1 MSKILKVLLA
11 ISILLLAAA
20 YLSSMAKLDRPVQFF
35 LESKNRPPIQSK
47 PQNKIYQITNPELTN
62 LPGRWAIAVKNLKS
76 NETYLLAADQK
87 FPAASVYKL
96 AVMWAT
102 YEALGKDE
110 LTPQEVLS
118 ADKITLDKIVEG
130 REDKVAPET
139 SQEIV
144 SLTVEN
150 ALRAAITISDNYPA
164 ILLAERLGWENI
176 DSLMKKEGLG
186 GIDLISQDAPIVSAK
201 AVMDLL
207 ERIYRGT
214 AVSAHASGEMKT
226 LLANQ
231 KINDRIP
238 KYLPSTVKVGHKTG
252 ELGNVRHDA
261 GIVLG
266 QKSHYIF
273 VFLTE
278 TPNPTQASETIA
290 LLSKKIFDALEDSD

>member
-1 MSKILKVLLA
+1 MPNFLKVLLA

-20 YLSSMAKLDRPVQFF
+20 YLSSIDRKDQPVQFF
-35 LESKNRPPIQSK
+35 LESKNQPLTQK
-47 PQNKIYQITNPELTN
+47 PQNKIFQITDPELTN

-87 FPAASVYKL
+87 FPATSLYKL

-102 YEALGKDE
+102 YEALGKGE

-130 REDKVAPET
+130 RQAKVAPET

-144 SLTVEN
+144 SATVEN
-150 ALRAAITISDNYPA
+150 ALRAAITISDNYSA
-164 ILLAERLGWENI
+164 ILLAQRLGWENI
-176 DSLMKKEGLG
+176 DSLMEKEDLG
-186 GIDLISQDAPIVSAK
+186 DIDLIQEDAPTITAQ

-207 ERIYRGT
+207 ERIWRGT
-214 AVSAHASGEMKT
+214 AVSAHASQEMKT
-226 LLANQ
+226 LLFNQ

-238 KYLPSTVKVGHKTG
+238 KYLPGNIKVGHKTG
-252 ELGNVRHDA
+252 EIDNFRHDA

-266 QKSHYIF
+266 KKSHYIF
-273 VFLTE
+273 VFLSE
-278 TPNPTQASETIA
+278 TSAPQEASETIA
-290 LLSKKIFDALEDSD
+290 TLSKKIFEALEAR